1 MWFLVL
7 FIKEPLVPESH
18 YSFYLPLSH
27 SSGTAGRKDVVDLDI
42 DTQKPQ
48 FRPVG
53 VFRPFHSLN
62 SKLNET
68 KSDQGNLFQQGVR
81 LCAPPH
87 PRHATATRNIIFI
100 IILWRCHLLDLYR
113 P

>member
-1 MWFLVL
+1 MRFLGL
-7 FIKEPLVPESH
+7 SIKETLVPDSH
-18 YSFYLPLSH
+18 YSFYLPLSL
-27 SSGTAGRKDVVDLDI
+27 SSGAAGRKDVVDLDI

-48 FRPVG
+48 LRPVG

-100 IILWRCHLLDLYR
+100 IIL
-113 P
+113 